1 MKKKDCKCKYY
12 ILFYS
17 LSNISMDN
25 LFKPDIVDNDKGKY
39 IIKILKESFKKKELK
54 VSYLG
59 IIPYYANLFV
69 YVTFENKPNINNLYK
84 TFEMK
89 DLNLDID
96 FVYKVIYNQA
106 ERYDKKI
113 RDYFLTL
120 PCNKTENKKNDNNK
134 ENDPLTVS
142 KLKNALKINLKLLR
156 CVKIRQ

>member
-1 MKKKDCKCKYY
+1 
-12 ILFYS
+12 
-17 LSNISMDN
+17 MDN

>member
-1 MKKKDCKCKYY
+1 
-12 ILFYS
+12 
-17 LSNISMDN
+17 
-25 LFKPDIVDNDKGKY
+25 
-39 IIKILKESFKKKELK
+39 
-54 VSYLG
+54 
-59 IIPYYANLFV
+59 
-69 YVTFENKPNINNLYK
+69 
-84 TFEMK
+84 MK